1 MLFLLPEIYN
11 HIVFLFISRIF
22 VSIMRRLLCS
32 FLLFAWVPG
41 ISAQTSVDYAN
52 IVEKEDSMKLLTIK
66 LVDKPQKLLKQI
78 IKRLHQDLKEQHGNR
93 KYKIETTFG
102 LNSSL
107 PSYASCIY
115 PVQFDNGLEIQGG
128 KDVEDFICLGMKDMS
143 QQDSLQ
149 IKDYLLKYLSFSPVH
164 PNNHYN
170 FGNYFRS
177 PFVDYAETIKE
188 YDVKAFKISY
198 GIHSVY
204 RINLKRR
211 IQEVITHSYSPPEF
225 FFGNAIDTVY
235 FDCNTLRITE
245 FKGKF
250 VYKNNFPHH
259 IDYRIYFQATY
270 DEEEGSPVLREINYI
285 RTFERKEDYMLRKA
299 TVKRIK

>member
-1 MLFLLPEIYN
+1 
-11 HIVFLFISRIF
+11 
-22 VSIMRRLLCS
+22 MRRLLCS
-32 FLLFAWVPG
+32 FLLFAWMSG
-41 ISAQTSVDYAN
+41 ISAQTSIDSAN
-52 IVEKEDSMKLLTIK
+52 IVEKEDSMELLSIK

-78 IKRLHQDLKEQHGNR
+78 IKRLHQDLKEQHGSR
-93 KYKIETTFG
+93 KYKIESTFG

-115 PVQFDNGLEIQGG
+115 PVKFDNGLEIQGG
-128 KDVEDFICLGMKDMS
+128 KDVEDFICHGMKDMS

-149 IKDYLLKYLSFSPVH
+149 VKDYLLKYISFSPAH
-164 PNNHYN
+164 SNNRYD

-177 PFVDYAETIKE
+177 PFVDYAETTKE

-198 GIHSVY
+198 GSHSVY
-204 RINLKRR
+204 RINLNRKKQWFLIR
-211 IQEVITHSYSPPEF
+211 PPEYF
-225 FFGNAIDTVY
+225 IGNAADTAY
-235 FDCNTLRITE
+235 FDCNTLRIIE

-270 DEEEGSPVLREINYI
+270 DEEEGSPVLRKINYI

-299 TVKRIK
+299 TVMRIE

>member
-102 LNSSL
+102 LNSSR
-107 PSYASCIY
+107 PM
-115 PVQFDNGLEIQGG
+115 PVVYIQ
-128 KDVEDFICLGMKDMS
+128 
-143 QQDSLQ
+143 
-149 IKDYLLKYLSFSPVH
+149 
-164 PNNHYN
+164 YN
-170 FGNYFRS
+170 
-177 PFVDYAETIKE
+177 
-188 YDVKAFKISY
+188 
-198 GIHSVY
+198 
-204 RINLKRR
+204 L
-211 IQEVITHSYSPPEF
+211 IT
-225 FFGNAIDTVY
+225 A
-235 FDCNTLRITE
+235 
-245 FKGKF
+245 
-250 VYKNNFPHH
+250 
-259 IDYRIYFQATY
+259 
-270 DEEEGSPVLREINYI
+270 
-285 RTFERKEDYMLRKA
+285 
-299 TVKRIK
+299 